1 MLLVLSSS
9 AYAVVYSNN
18 LRELLGSLTGLK
30 DQYNANIEKVP
41 NWAKSLLEEEKFN
54 LTFIME
60 DSSAINIGIILKD
73 GKIVDMRQ
81 GRLKKPTV
89 SVIVT
94 EKEFTQLME
103 VKGYQT
109 RLKLVQTLY
118 DTNKINYVF
127 TSLRSKIKFGTA
139 SKALGVYNSVTGEDG

>member
-1 MLLVLSSS
+1 
-9 AYAVVYSNN
+9 
-18 LRELLGSLTGLK
+18 
-30 DQYNANIEKVP
+30 
-41 NWAKSLLEEEKFN
+41 
-54 LTFIME
+54 
-60 DSSAINIGIILKD
+60 
-73 GKIVDMRQ
+73 RQ